1 MFPFNSFV
9 VCNRVSQSTG
19 LKDKVYRK
27 NPYTEKELKENT
39 RGEIFELPHEEFRRV
54 KYSVFKRCR
63 ECVFAGYD
71 MSCDAE
77 FSVLTSVENNTRQQL
92 MYHPRTSCT

>member
-19 LKDKVYRK
+19 LKDKVYRT

-39 RGEIFELPHEEFRRV
+39 RREILELPHEEF
-54 KYSVFKRCR
+54 F
-63 ECVFAGYD
+63 G
-71 MSCDAE
+71 
-77 FSVLTSVENNTRQQL
+77 
-92 MYHPRTSCT
+92 